1 MMREAMSPRELTGIL
16 VRSGLQGVTLPEVPA
31 RRVKSRE
38 TMAAM
43 RQARLDLAGPAAA
56 GLRALHAPAVRVVRH
71 GYVPS
76 LSRANSV
83 PVFGGEERSGVSKS
97 YERWV
102 GPSSDAR

>member
-1 MMREAMSPRELTGIL
+1 MCPRALTGKLGRWGIPG
-16 VRSGLQGVTLPEVPA
+16 VRPPEVPA

-38 TMAAM
+38 TRAAM
-43 RQARLDLAGPAAA
+43 RQARLNLAGPAAA

-76 LSRANSV
+76 LSGANSV
-83 PVFGGEERSGVSKS
+83 PVFGGEERSGVSNS

>member
-43 RQARLDLAGPAAA
+43 PRARLDFAGPGAA

-83 PVFGGEERSGVSKS
+83 PVFGGEERLGVSNS

>member
-43 RQARLDLAGPAAA
+43 PQARLDFAGPAA

-83 PVFGGEERSGVSKS
+83 PVFGGGERSGVANS

>member
-43 RQARLDLAGPAAA
+43 PQARLDFAGPAAA
-56 GLRALHAPAVRVVRH
+56 GLRTLHAPAVRVVRH

-83 PVFGGEERSGVSKS
+83 PVFGGGEWSGVSNS

-102 GPSSDAR
+102 GPSSNAR